1 MTCEPSNVRRDS
13 FDSAA
18 EAYDRGRPDYP
29 EELVVDLIA
38 HAGIGEG
45 ARVLE
50 IGPGTGQL
58 SVPLAASG
66 ATLVA
71 VERGEHLAEIARRKL
86 SRFEH
91 AEVVVAD
98 FDRWECAPASFDV
111 IVAATS
117 FHWLDP
123 NTRVAKCAELLRSGG
138 ALAIVQTTWG
148 VAHGDDPFFSASQRC
163 YAQWDLS
170 HDPTYRQP
178 ASDDVLPPSIDA
190 VDMFEDVFRRRYL
203 QRREYRTA
211 AYCEL
216 LGTFSDLL
224 AMEEKR
230 RNGFLECVSR
240 LIDSQFDGRIVRHDL
255 YDLVIARRL
264 PEEPCLNAHRTMA
277 NLPSSPSAVERTR

>member
-29 EELVVDLIA
+29 NELVVDLIA
-38 HAGIGEG
+38 HAGIDDG

-86 SRFEH
+86 SSFEY
-91 AEVVVAD
+91 AEVEVAD
-98 FDRWECAPASFDV
+98 FDRWECSPASFDV

-123 NTRVAKCAELLRSGG
+123 ETRVARCAALLRPGG
-138 ALAIVQTTWG
+138 LLAIIQTTWG
-148 VAHGDDPFFSASQRC
+148 VAQGDDPFFDASQSC
-163 YAQWDLS
+163 YARWDLS

-178 ASDDVLPPSIDA
+178 APDDVLPPSIDA
-190 VDMFEDVFRRRYL
+190 VGMFEDVFRRRYL
-203 QRREYRTA
+203 QRREYPTA

-224 AMEEKR
+224 AMEETL
-230 RNGFLECVSR
+230 RNGFLACMSR

-255 YDLVIARRL
+255 YDLLNVRRL
-264 PEEPCLNAHRTMA
+264 PSRGVST
-277 NLPSSPSAVERTR
+277 